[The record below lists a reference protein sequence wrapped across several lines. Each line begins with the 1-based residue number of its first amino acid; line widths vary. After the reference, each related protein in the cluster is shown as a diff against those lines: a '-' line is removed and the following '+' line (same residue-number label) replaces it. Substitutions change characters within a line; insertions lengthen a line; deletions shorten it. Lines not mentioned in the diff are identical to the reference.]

1 MITVDLTDLHKYEEI
16 LCDKSAYMADRVDSL
31 FCIKAFNE
39 IEAIDSLIKAFET
52 EKNSQLLRH
61 EICYLLG

>member
-1 MITVDLTDLHKYEEI
+1 MITVDLSDLQKYENI
-16 LCDKSAYMADRVDSL
+16 LCDKSAYMADRVDCL